1 MKPATFWAATALA
14 FAPAA
19 AATPELGQ
27 PVRPDAPKPLPHG
40 APCMASILYEGTRLA
55 LDNRRVLLGEVERRL
70 TGEANGTTR
79 HTELTGMK
87 AYLQGEIEKREH
99 TLRHL
104 APQVREN
111 ATACGTER
119 GDRF

>member
-55 LDNRRVLLGEVERRL
+55 LDNRRVLLAEVERRL
-70 TGEANGTTR
+70 AQEVDGTHR
-79 HTELTGMK
+79 HNELTGIQAQLK
-87 AYLQGEIEKREH
+87 TEIKQREER
-99 TLRHL
+99 LRAL
-104 APQVREN
+104 VPMVRQD
-111 ATACGTER
+111 ATACGVER